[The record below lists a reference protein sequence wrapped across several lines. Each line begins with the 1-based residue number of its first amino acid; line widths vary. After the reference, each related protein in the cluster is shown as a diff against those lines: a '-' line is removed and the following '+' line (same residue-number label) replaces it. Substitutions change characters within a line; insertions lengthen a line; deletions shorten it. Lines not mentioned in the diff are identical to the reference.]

1 MDDIIIVGPGRMCV
15 GIAVALVQYDY
26 SVTIVDT
33 KHRNPGEEGISLK
46 KAERDI
52 RFNLELL
59 NKLGRI
65 KKPLDSMMSKI
76 RTRSGLGDGP
86 LPARFIFET
95 LPEDPEIKKMF
106 YAGLGNFLDDNT
118 NTVVA
123 SATSTIS
130 LDLFQEQFA
139 KPENLIIAHW
149 LNPAF
154 IIPLVEVA
162 INDKTSQ
169 SAINITMELLRKAG
183 KTPVLCKNS
192 PGFIV
197 PRIQT
202 AAMNEAVRIYEEN
215 VASVEDIDI
224 AIKKG
229 FGFRL
234 SVLGLIEFID
244 LGGVDILYFAG
255 MYLSKT
261 LGQPQFI
268 PPLSTKEKMD
278 KNEIGP
284 KTGKGYYNYEG
295 VDMDVLLEEKYRA
308 FFKMLDLVNKE
319 KE

>member
-1 MDDIIIVGPGRMCV
+1 MKDVMIVGPGRMCV
-15 GIAVALVQYDY
+15 SIAVALVQYNY
-26 SVTIVDT
+26 NVTIVDT
-33 KHRNPGEEGISLK
+33 KQREPGKEESSLK
-46 KAERDI
+46 KAEKDI
-52 RFNLELL
+52 RFNLDLL

-65 KKPLDSMMSKI
+65 TEAPERIMSKI
-76 RTRSGLGDGP
+76 RIQRGLGEKP
-86 LPARFIFET
+86 LPVRFIFET
-95 LPEDPEIKKMF
+95 LPEDPEIKRVF
-106 YAGLGNFLDDNT
+106 YAQLGGCLDE

-130 LDLFQEQFA
+130 LDLLQKQFA
-139 KPENLIIAHW
+139 IPENLIIAHW

-162 INDKTSQ
+162 ANDKTSQ
-169 SAINITMELLRKAG
+169 STINATMELLKKAG

-215 VASVEDIDI
+215 VASADDIDT
-224 AIKKG
+224 AIKMG

-244 LGGVDILYFAG
+244 LGGLDILYYAG
-255 MYLSKT
+255 EYLSKT
-261 LGQPQFI
+261 LGQPQFV
-268 PPLSTKEKMD
+268 PPQSVKEKMN

-295 VDMDVLLEEKYRA
+295 VDMEAVLEEKYRA
-308 FFKMLDLVNKE
+308 FFKILDLGLKE
-319 KE
+319 